1 MPSSSFST
9 CGLNGFSCCR
19 ETVAFSVD
27 VTGCGFG
34 EMGGDVLA
42 RVGDLDGGE
51 RIAFLLAKDL
61 GFAMARKSSSDESES
76 SLAPSSLSGGG
87 DLRNFFVRG
96 TVSSAASFE
105 GSGMLAF
112 LDGELASELRLDE
125 GEAKLRDCV
134 GVQRSPGQR
143 AQCL

>member
-1 MPSSSFST
+1 
-9 CGLNGFSCCR
+9 
-19 ETVAFSVD
+19 
-27 VTGCGFG
+27 
-34 EMGGDVLA
+34 
-42 RVGDLDGGE
+42 
-51 RIAFLLAKDL
+51 
-61 GFAMARKSSSDESES
+61 MARKSSSDESES